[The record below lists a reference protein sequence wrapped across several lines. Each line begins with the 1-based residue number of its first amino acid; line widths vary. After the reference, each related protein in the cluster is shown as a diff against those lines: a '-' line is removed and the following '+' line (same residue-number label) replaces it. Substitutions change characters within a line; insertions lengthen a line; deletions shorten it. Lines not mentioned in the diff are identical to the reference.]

1 MTDLVKW
8 NVIVSAVDKHDNPW
22 LQIEQ
27 LQMEVERLQ
36 AALTPNADTQ
46 AAYMGE
52 FQFGL
57 PVIDKDGDEFMRS
70 VNVPWTTIKKIMERI
85 GKYAAIRNQDTDK

>member
-1 MTDLVKW
+1 MTD
-8 NVIVSAVDKHDNPW
+8 IVTRLRDDYQKTPELCVEAADE
-22 LQIEQ
+22 I
-27 LQMEVERLQ
+27 ERLQ